1 MTTDDLIEYLLKKGI
16 EIDRRMDRGNALS
29 SRLIRCVYESTPLIA
44 VGGEQKKEFLL
55 NAVLDGIHWHL
66 INYGETGTVRI
77 VLGSGQN
84 LNSILPA
91 IATLINSYNGRI
103 KIRIEAN
110 FKPLNMSIPDFSD
123 INKNWLSF
131 FQNRAADKPPRLA
144 VELYN
149 RLDVKSFRWYR
160 KVTGGYW
167 SGRVEGL
174 EVCRV
179 GPDLN
184 YGELNAGKPGKTGD
198 IGKARRLF
206 LKIAKGREGRFNLSR
221 VGEVAEVIKEIAISR
236 KNGELSKVQQEH
248 HLESRILRGA
258 VLVDAGVLLEPV
270 INNYPFQFPTLWT
283 QDGSARF
290 LDVLM
295 RHKDVP

>member
-1 MTTDDLIEYLLKKGI
+1 MHTDDFIKYFTKKTI
-16 EIDRRMDRGNALS
+16 EIDRSMDRRNALS
-29 SRLIRCVYESTPLIA
+29 SRLIRCVYERTPLIA

-66 INYGETGTVRI
+66 INYGDTGTVRI

-84 LNSILPA
+84 LNAILPA
-91 IATLINSYNGRI
+91 IATLINCYWGQI
-103 KIRIEAN
+103 DIHIEED
-110 FKPLNMSIPDFSD
+110 FKPLNLSIPDFSSID
-123 INKNWLSF
+123 KNWLSF
-131 FQNRAADKPPRLA
+131 FQNRAADKPPKLS

-149 RLDVKSFRWYR
+149 RLDVESFRWYR

-179 GPDLN
+179 GPDPN
-184 YGELNAGKPGKTGD
+184 YGELNVGKPGKTGD
-198 IGKARRLF
+198 NGKARILF

-236 KNGELSKVQQEH
+236 KNGALSKVQEEH
-248 HLESRILRGA
+248 HLESRILREWC
-258 VLVDAGVLLEPV
+258 V
-270 INNYPFQFPTLWT
+270 
-283 QDGSARF
+283 
-290 LDVLM
+290 
-295 RHKDVP
+295 